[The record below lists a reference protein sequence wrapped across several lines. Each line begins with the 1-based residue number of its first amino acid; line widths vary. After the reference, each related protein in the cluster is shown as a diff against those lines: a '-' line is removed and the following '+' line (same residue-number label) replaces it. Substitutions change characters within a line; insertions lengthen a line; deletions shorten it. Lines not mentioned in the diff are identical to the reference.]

1 MIDSFTAP
9 FVISLKTILQVS
21 SSEIFKIFAKCQEIA
36 SPSLSGSVARYIL
49 SAFLAAFFNLA
60 INSPFPLIVIY
71 FGVKL
76 SSISTPN
83 LLLGKSLTCP
93 IDASTV

>member
-1 MIDSFTAP
+1 M
-9 FVISLKTILQVS
+9 ISLNTILQFS
-21 SSEIFKIFAKCQEIA
+21 SSDIFNICAKCQEIA
-36 SPSLSGSVARYIL
+36 SPSRSGSVARYIL
-49 SAFLAAFFNLA
+49 SAFLAAFLNLS

-93 IDASTV
+93 IEASTM